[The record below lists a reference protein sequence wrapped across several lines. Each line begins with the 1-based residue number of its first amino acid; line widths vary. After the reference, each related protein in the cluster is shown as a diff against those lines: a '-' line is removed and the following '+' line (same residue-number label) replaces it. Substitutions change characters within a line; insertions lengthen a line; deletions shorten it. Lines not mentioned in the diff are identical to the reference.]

1 MENVAN
7 PKQQLFTELFRPK
20 TLDQAVIVPRI
31 REELS
36 KGLVDNIL
44 LTGAPGSGKSTLTRI
59 LAADCDDPLYI
70 NASLERG
77 IDTIREKIITYA
89 SGLDAAVVV
98 WIVASARDEHA
109 SAIEWLNKHTDDEIS
124 FFLRSECT
132 AALH

>member
-1 MENVAN
+1 MENNTN

-44 LTGAPGSGKSTLTRI
+44 MAGKAGIGKSSLTRI
-59 LAADCDDPLYI
+59 LASECEDPLYI

-77 IDTIREKIITYA
+77 IDTIREKIIN
-89 SGLDAAVVV
+89 
-98 WIVASARDEHA
+98 I
-109 SAIEWLNKHTDDEIS
+109 
-124 FFLRSECT
+124 F
-132 AALH
+132 